1 MDNLIDLFG
10 KSITYVKKNNGKNF
24 SSDLA
29 NEFHSYL
36 DDITKRAKD
45 LKQLSSKKNQKKKNL
60 E

>member
-36 DDITKRAKD
+36 DDMSKTAKD
-45 LKQLSSKKNQKKKNL
+45 LKQLKKKKNQKNKNL

>member
-1 MDNLIDLFG
+1 MDKLIDLFG

-45 LKQLSSKKNQKKKNL
+45 LKQLSSKKIKRRRT
-60 E
+60 

>member
-24 SSDLA
+24 SSDLT

-36 DDITKRAKD
+36 DDISKRAKD

-60 E
+60 K

>member
-1 MDNLIDLFG
+1 MDKLIDLFG

-36 DDITKRAKD
+36 EDITKRAKD